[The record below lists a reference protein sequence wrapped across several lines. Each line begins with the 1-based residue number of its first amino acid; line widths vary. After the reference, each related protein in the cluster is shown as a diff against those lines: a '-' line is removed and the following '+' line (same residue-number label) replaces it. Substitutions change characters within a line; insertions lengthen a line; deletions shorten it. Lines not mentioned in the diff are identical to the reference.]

1 MPVMNLSVAY
11 NADGSPQ
18 LFAGL
23 SCQGHSVVARRD
35 GIQPGLLL
43 WFSLSDMTG
52 NARQFALARDAN
64 GLIDGFMLN
73 HVGRVIQLTQ
83 IAANSASFNMRDIG
97 AIDWNQIAIARN
109 ANAQLE
115 LFGLVNGNVYHM
127 WETSK
132 NGPWTTSKPFGT
144 QGLEQIA
151 VGTNKGGRLEVF
163 GLAGGNVWHFWQSA
177 PGNWANAHGVSF
189 GTQGLEQIAVATN
202 KDGRLEVFGLAGG
215 NIWHFAQSAPGD
227 WTNAHGVSFGTQG
240 LEQIAVA
247 ANENGELEVF
257 GLAAGNVWHFRQ
269 SAPGNWANAHGVSFG
284 TNAVTQIVPASLPGG
299 RLEVFVVA
307 GGQVWQFGQT
317 NPNSNVWTGATKLS
331 EQDLEP
337 STFLEIIPSEINR
350 GQKATLVWHTSSA
363 ESVILEP
370 GGEVSTNG
378 SVFVTPAS
386 TTTYV
391 LLARAGNCVSTAAA
405 ILTVH
410 VPPPPPPPST
420 TRGLLF
426 QENASYSS
434 GKNTWMFYSATVLA
448 SDPLASKSITSVA
461 NPTNFDLLLT
471 HEGITVPL
479 SAHGSA
485 TFPSA
490 PHMLGGDWSAE
501 LVGVKGPF
509 APTSLQVNV
518 LIA

>member
-1 MPVMNLSVAY
+1 
-11 NADGSPQ
+11 
-18 LFAGL
+18 
-23 SCQGHSVVARRD
+23 
-35 GIQPGLLL
+35 
-43 WFSLSDMTG
+43 
-52 NARQFALARDAN
+52 
-64 GLIDGFMLN
+64 
-73 HVGRVIQLTQ
+73 
-83 IAANSASFNMRDIG
+83 
-97 AIDWNQIAIARN
+97 
-109 ANAQLE
+109 
-115 LFGLVNGNVYHM
+115 
-127 WETSK
+127 
-132 NGPWTTSKPFGT
+132 
-144 QGLEQIA
+144 
-151 VGTNKGGRLEVF
+151 
-163 GLAGGNVWHFWQSA
+163 
-177 PGNWANAHGVSF
+177 
-189 GTQGLEQIAVATN
+189 
-202 KDGRLEVFGLAGG
+202 
-215 NIWHFAQSAPGD
+215 
-227 WTNAHGVSFGTQG
+227 
-240 LEQIAVA
+240 
-247 ANENGELEVF
+247 LEVF

-317 NPNSNVWTGATKLS
+317 NPNSNVWSGATKLS
-331 EQDLEP
+331 EEDLEP